1 MDTLNNHHVFVQ
13 PARTL
18 ASLSA
23 DHEAQVFVD
32 HSGRRARCVRLVG
45 AGMAGLCCLWLT
57 GLVIGMAGFA
67 NFPTVR
73 SPFRLLPALARV
85 DATRATAR
93 RMQAREL
100 VSDRS
105 PIVSVR
111 SPIVSVRSPRLAR
124 ES

>member
-1 MDTLNNHHVFVQ
+1 MDTPKNHHVIVQ
-13 PARTL
+13 PELRL

-23 DHEAQVFVD
+23 EQEALVFVD
-32 HSGRRARCVRLVG
+32 HSGRRARWVRLLG

-57 GLVIGMAGFA
+57 GLLIGMAGFA

-85 DATRATAR
+85 ESTRAAAR
-93 RMQAREL
+93 RVQAREL
-100 VSDRS
+100 VIDRS
-105 PIVSVR
+105 PIVSG
-111 SPIVSVRSPRLAR
+111 RSPRLAR

>member
-1 MDTLNNHHVFVQ
+1 
-13 PARTL
+13 
-18 ASLSA
+18 
-23 DHEAQVFVD
+23 
-32 HSGRRARCVRLVG
+32 
-45 AGMAGLCCLWLT
+45 MAGLCCMWLT

-67 NFPTVR
+67 SFPTVR
-73 SPFRLLPALARV
+73 SPIQLLPALARL

-105 PIVSVR
+105 PIVTGR
-111 SPIVSVRSPRLAR
+111 SPIVTGRSPRLAR